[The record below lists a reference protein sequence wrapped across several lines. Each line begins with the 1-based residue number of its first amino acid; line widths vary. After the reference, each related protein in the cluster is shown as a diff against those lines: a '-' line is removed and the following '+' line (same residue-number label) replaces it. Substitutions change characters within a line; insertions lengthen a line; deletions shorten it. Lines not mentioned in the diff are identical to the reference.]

1 MSVIIQEQ
9 INHNLD
15 NLLVILE
22 CQNQYEESN
31 KCYDCPITCNQCLNF
46 KYCLECLFIN
56 NRILKN
62 GQCIGLDGYQ
72 EDVSNPIC
80 IRNILSYVKMDVQN
94 VNRGNVLNVQ
104 HQDEQCGDY
113 MTDVKIV
120 KQNDDHHVYN
130 VILQLHW
137 NVYFVK
143 LVIFQLII
151 YATLF
156 LEMKQLQLKKIV
168 MMQIQYMEK
177 DVISAN
183 LVVQIPV
190 YYVSKVIVMNIKIN
204 TYFYY
209 KQLKLYY
216 DINCIHINIYQLL
229 FRCSQITRIILW
241 TTLYLRINYKTKIQS
256 KTVFL
261 TKLLIPIYEN
271 FQLQKPSIFK
281 LKQYFSVILIN
292 KKCHQISQYCS
303 IYVQNYC
310 IKCENY
316 AYFDKVEGRFKQIQN
331 VPCQI
336 QILIYVLNVRKDII
350 QTDKIIVNVNV
361 VMAQTHLKSNVKQR
375 IIIVQ
380 IAIMLNH
387 SFVSIIII
395 IYVFNVKL
403 IIITIKLLK
412 LVNLYVVKEQLIM
425 MNSVKIIIKLNL
437 MDVINVN
444 ISVIKIVLI
453 VKKVYVYNANKLI
466 YQQMDYVQN

>member
-1 MSVIIQEQ
+1 
-9 INHNLD
+9 
-15 NLLVILE
+15 
-22 CQNQYEESN
+22 
-31 KCYDCPITCNQCLNF
+31 
-46 KYCLECLFIN
+46 
-56 NRILKN
+56 
-62 GQCIGLDGYQ
+62 
-72 EDVSNPIC
+72 
-80 IRNILSYVKMDVQN
+80 MDVQN

-229 FRCSQITRIILW
+229 FRWSRFYQIFQFQKEFTNNSNNSMDNFISENKLQNQDLVKNCFFNQIT
-241 TTLYLRINYKTKIQS
+241 Y
-256 KTVFL
+256 
-261 TKLLIPIYEN
+261 
-271 FQLQKPSIFK
+271 
-281 LKQYFSVILIN
+281 
-292 KKCHQISQYCS
+292 
-303 IYVQNYC
+303 
-310 IKCENY
+310 
-316 AYFDKVEGRFKQIQN
+316 
-331 VPCQI
+331 
-336 QILIYVLNVRKDII
+336 
-350 QTDKIIVNVNV
+350 
-361 VMAQTHLKSNVKQR
+361 SN
-375 IIIVQ
+375 I
-380 IAIMLNH
+380 
-387 SFVSIIII
+387 
-395 IYVFNVKL
+395 
-403 IIITIKLLK
+403 
-412 LVNLYVVKEQLIM
+412 
-425 MNSVKIIIKLNL
+425 
-437 MDVINVN
+437 
-444 ISVIKIVLI
+444 
-453 VKKVYVYNANKLI
+453 
-466 YQQMDYVQN
+466 